1 MSSGDAPSGPRQ
13 AYRDALLALG
23 RSDPRVFCID
33 ADTMGMQKTFGAEM
47 PERYAN
53 VGIAEATAISVAAGL
68 AASGQVPF
76 FATMATFVTFRAA
89 EQIKVDVVG
98 NRLPVK
104 LVGSHGGFAAGHL
117 GSTHHA
123 LEDVAV
129 MRSLPEM
136 TVVVAADG
144 ARVERLVP
152 ALARIEGPTYL
163 RIGRDEALELDG
175 DLEALAVGEAL
186 TLRAGDDVTIL
197 ASGGYPLLFALE
209 AHEALAEQGIEAR
222 VVEIHTLAPIDA
234 EAIVD
239 AAASTAG
246 IVAVEDHRVV
256 GGLAS
261 AVAEVT
267 ATSQPCRVAPVAVPM
282 GGKAR
287 GRVGGHPELLDAAGV
302 RTEAVVDAAL
312 TLLHNE
318 QPANPLGFV

>member
-1 MSSGDAPSGPRQ
+1 MSAGDAPPAPSGPRQ
-13 AYRDALLALG
+13 AYRDALVELA
-23 RSDPRVFCID
+23 RADERVFCID
-33 ADTMGMQKTFGAEM
+33 ADTMGLQKTFGAEM
-47 PERYAN
+47 PERYIN
-53 VGIAEATAISVAAGL
+53 VGIAEATAISIAAGL
-68 AASGQVPF
+68 AASGQIPH

-98 NRLPVK
+98 NDLPAK
-104 LVGSHGGFAAGHL
+104 LIGSHGGFAAGHL

-129 MRSLPEM
+129 MRSLPNM

-152 ALARIEGPTYL
+152 ALAQVDGPTYL
-163 RIGRDEALELDG
+163 RIGRDETLELGGNLDR
-175 DLEALAVGEAL
+175 LAVGEAL
-186 TLRAGDDVTIL
+186 TLREGNDVAIIAT
-197 ASGGYPLLFALE
+197 GGYPLVFALE
-209 AHEALAEQGIEAR
+209 AHDALAEQGIRAR
-222 VVEIHTLAPIDA
+222 VIEMHTIAPIDA

-267 ATSQPCRVAPVAVPM
+267 ATSQPCRVTPVAVPL
-282 GGKAR
+282 GERAR
-287 GRVGGHPELLDAAGV
+287 GRVGSHPELLEAAGV
-302 RTEAVVDAAL
+302 QAEAVVDAARAL
-312 TLLHNE
+312 VHSE
-318 QPANPLGFV
+318 QVAAPS

>member
-1 MSSGDAPSGPRQ
+1 MSTGDGPPGPRQ

-23 RSDPRVFCID
+23 HAEQRVFCID
-33 ADTMGMQKTFGAEM
+33 ADTMGLQSTFGAEM
-47 PERYAN
+47 PERYVN

-98 NRLPVK
+98 NGLPVK

-129 MRSLPEM
+129 MRSLPQM
-136 TVVVAADG
+136 TVVVAGDG

-152 ALARIEGPTYL
+152 ALARVEGPTYL
-163 RIGRDEALELDG
+163 RIGRDETLELGG
-175 DLEALAVGEAL
+175 DLDRLAVGEAL
-186 TLRAGDDVTIL
+186 TLREGDDVAIV
-197 ASGGYPLLFALE
+197 AAGGYPLLFALE

-222 VVEIHTLAPIDA
+222 VIEMHTISPIDA
-234 EAIVD
+234 TAIVD

-246 IVAVEDHRVV
+246 IVTVEDHRVV

-267 ATSQPCRVAPVAVPM
+267 ATSQPCRLMPVAVPL
-282 GGKAR
+282 GDQVR
-287 GRVGGHPELLDAAGV
+287 GRVGGHPDLLDAAGV
-302 RTEAVVDAAL
+302 RTEAVVEAARAL
-312 TLLHNE
+312 VHSE
-318 QPANPLGFV
+318 QVATPG

>member
-1 MSSGDAPSGPRQ
+1 MSDGDAPPGPRQ

-23 RSDPRVFCID
+23 RADPRVFCID
-33 ADTMGMQKTFGAEM
+33 ADTMGLQSTFGAEM

-53 VGIAEATAISVAAGL
+53 VGIAEATAISIAAGL
-68 AASGQVPF
+68 AASGQIPF

-98 NRLPVK
+98 NDLPVK

-129 MRSLPEM
+129 MRSLPGM
-136 TVVVAADG
+136 TVVVASDG
-144 ARVERLVP
+144 ARIERLVP
-152 ALARIEGPTYL
+152 ALAQMEGPTYL
-163 RIGRDEALELDG
+163 RIGRDEALDLGG
-175 DLEALAVGEAL
+175 DVNRLAVGEAL
-186 TLRAGDDVTIL
+186 TLREGGDVAIV
-197 ASGGYPLLFALE
+197 AAGGYPVHFALE
-209 AHEALAEQGIEAR
+209 AHEALAEQGIDAR
-222 VVEIHTLAPIDA
+222 VIEMHTIAPIDA

-239 AAASTAG
+239 AAASTTG
-246 IVAVEDHRVV
+246 IVTVEDHRVV

-267 ATSQPCRVAPVAVPM
+267 ATRHPCRVTPVAVPL
-282 GGKAR
+282 GGRAR

-302 RTEAVVDAAL
+302 RTGAVVEAARAL
-312 TLLHNE
+312 V
-318 QPANPLGFV
+318 QSGQVAAAG